1 MKNILITGASGFIGS
16 FLVEEAIKRGYRT
29 FAGIRSSSSKGY
41 LQHKNLHVFEMDFSN
56 SEKLKQQIENNAAIH
71 GKFDVVVHSAGL
83 TKSTVLDEYYKVNL
97 HNTERLVDALIEL
110 DMVPERFVFLS
121 SLASYGPGRGSDPV
135 AETHEQAPITA
146 YGKSKLAAE
155 KMLATKSQFPYV
167 IVHPTTVY
175 GPREKD
181 LLVLIQ
187 SLNQHLELYIGNTQQ
202 QLSFIHVADVC
213 KAVFLSIE
221 QPITSRNIL
230 LSDTVNYTAK
240 EFNDL
245 VKQVL
250 GKKTLPIIVPVP
262 VAKVA
267 AQLSE
272 WVGNLR
278 GRTPVLNKERLKEF
292 QAPNW
297 AVDASLLKNM
307 GFTPDYPLQ
316 EGLKHTI
323 EWYKNNGWIKK

>member
-1 MKNILITGASGFIGS
+1 
-16 FLVEEAIKRGYRT
+16 
-29 FAGIRSSSSKGY
+29 
-41 LQHKNLHVFEMDFSN
+41 
-56 SEKLKQQIENNAAIH
+56 
-71 GKFDVVVHSAGL
+71 
-83 TKSTVLDEYYKVNL
+83 
-97 HNTERLVDALIEL
+97 
-110 DMVPERFVFLS
+110 
-121 SLASYGPGRGSDPV
+121 
-135 AETHEQAPITA
+135 
-146 YGKSKLAAE
+146 
-155 KMLATKSQFPYV
+155 
-167 IVHPTTVY
+167 
-175 GPREKD
+175 
-181 LLVLIQ
+181 
-187 SLNQHLELYIGNTQQ
+187 
-202 QLSFIHVADVC
+202 
-213 KAVFLSIE
+213 
-221 QPITSRNIL
+221 
-230 LSDTVNYTAK
+230 
-240 EFNDL
+240 L

>member
-1 MKNILITGASGFIGS
+1 
-16 FLVEEAIKRGYRT
+16 
-29 FAGIRSSSSKGY
+29 
-41 LQHKNLHVFEMDFSN
+41 
-56 SEKLKQQIENNAAIH
+56 
-71 GKFDVVVHSAGL
+71 
-83 TKSTVLDEYYKVNL
+83 
-97 HNTERLVDALIEL
+97 
-110 DMVPERFVFLS
+110 MVPERFVFLS